1 MEVWRPQASC
11 WHAGGSVG
19 CVDLAGLLGTRQ
31 ATLSPLPCSCRNT
44 LLPSLCR
51 LLNACGRVRTRA
63 NRLQTIF
70 SSISLRALSMRGFF
84 HALLSFAFSA
94 CGADRR
100 FETALAI
107 ICVSRMLS
115 ARMPIR
121 ATHTII
127 VCGLRIHDTARFQG
141 WLDDTIQSHTFVGRA
156 LQEHCRAAPCW
167 RAWARSTSLGRSQYE
182 PQSYCC
188 IRC

>member
-127 VCGLRIHDTARFQG
+127 VCGASYSRHGPVPGVARRHNPITHVCRACATG
-141 WLDDTIQSHTFVGRA
+141 A
-156 LQEHCRAAPCW
+156 LQG
-167 RAWARSTSLGRSQYE
+167 STMLACMG
-182 PQSYCC
+182 P
-188 IRC
+188 INLVGTIAI